1 MVGFAVA
8 AGFVA
13 ALAVGTGV
21 AASAVPDVPI
31 VPGAAPDK
39 AAAVKV
45 AMETNALKRDTA
57 RERTVRRAA
66 RFWFTANL
74 CVIMCE

>member
-1 MVGFAVA
+1 MVGFAMA

-13 ALAVGTGV
+13 ALAAGMGV
-21 AASAVPDVPI
+21 AASAVPI
-31 VPGAAPDK
+31 VLDAAPNR
-39 AAAVKV
+39 AAVKM
-45 AMETNALKRDTA
+45 AMETNALKRDEA